1 MKKVFKFKT
10 EVWIYPSETAAWHFV
25 TLPKEQAKKIKSV
38 FGANSRGFGSLPV
51 SVTIGKTNWQTSIF
65 PEKRS
70 ESYIL
75 PIKSEV
81 RRKEGI
87 SAGDKVSFSLEIK
100 V

>member
-1 MKKVFKFKT
+1 MKNRFSFK
-10 EVWIYPSETAAWHFV
+10 EEIWIYPSETAAWHFA

-51 SVTIGKTNWQTSIF
+51 SVTVGQTNWQTSIF

-100 V
+100 I